1 MSEVGDVCWYLY
13 GLCGA
18 LEDVTPETVA
28 EDGHEDPEE
37 EGGGLL
43 AAVGPLCGAVKKWSR
58 GDSDWAVFGPRVRT
72 HVSRVL
78 RRVARASPVPLA
90 AAMRANIAKIESRR
104 QRGVVRGDGGNR

>member
-1 MSEVGDVCWYLY
+1 MCWYLY

-18 LEDVTPETVA
+18 LAYVTPETLA
-28 EDGHEDPEE
+28 EDGYEEEEEEEE

-104 QRGVVRGDGGNR
+104 QRGVVRGDGSNR